1 MFMSLTSHKYSA
13 SITQVQ
19 VWTLRHAV
27 DAISKRSAELRFPQS
42 NEQSRTVRAA
52 MALISAH
59 SEETSDAIYGGDE
72 EAIYDASVQTLEL
85 YRLCSVI
92 FNDFVGIT
100 TPEAR
105 AGIATPQ
112 RLTYQTPP
120 TVPKDKHRVEEQGFS
135 EAQGSCLDCV
145 SQITSGFQWPSSRS
159 LFAIDEHASSVSDQD
174 QIEIDLLWSEL
185 NEGIDDVPRLMT
197 SGRKRAAARS
207 LSPGNPSPVIRRQSS
222 SPSLGPPSST
232 PPPSN
237 SPHPLTVTATPA
249 LQALP
254 RNPLSPTSAFAIP
267 GMMRDFRPWR
277 DG

>member
-1 MFMSLTSHKYSA
+1 MFISLASHKYSA

-19 VWTLRHAV
+19 VWILRHAV
-27 DAISKRSAELRFPQS
+27 DAISKRSAELRFPQL

-72 EAIYDASVQTLEL
+72 EAIYEASVQTLEL
-85 YRLCSVI
+85 YLLCSVI

-105 AGIATPQ
+105 AGIVTPQ

-120 TVPKDKHRVEEQGFS
+120 TVPKDKRRVEEQGFS
-135 EAQGSCLDCV
+135 EEQGSCLDCI
-145 SQITSGFQWPSSRS
+145 SQTTSGFQWPPSRS
-159 LFAIDEHASSVSDQD
+159 LFEIDEHASSVSDQD
-174 QIEIDLLWSEL
+174 QIDLLWSEL
-185 NEGIDDVPRLMT
+185 KEGIEDVPRILT
-197 SGRKRAAARS
+197 SGRKRAAAKS

-222 SPSLGPPSST
+222 SPSLGPPPST

-254 RNPLSPTSAFAIP
+254 RNPLSPTSAVAIP
-267 GMMRDFRPWR
+267 GMMRDFWPWR